1 MPSPTVR
8 QMAKKRKVGNL
19 LALAVLSYL
28 SRAPMHPY
36 ELSRMLRDH
45 DDVRSIKFNQGSLYM
60 VVKQLARAGFIAEQG
75 TARAGQR
82 PERTVYAI
90 TDAGRHEARDRLR
103 ELVEVPQH
111 EYPHFVAAL
120 SLIAALPPGDIVTL
134 LGSRL
139 RRLAEQRAEIR
150 DGIDRAL
157 AGGLHPLFQV
167 EEEYRLALLDA
178 ESAFVE
184 QFIGRITDPKTGWG
198 PGWAQF
204 HDQPD
209 ASSERQEP

>member
-1 MPSPTVR
+1 
-8 QMAKKRKVGNL
+8 MAKKRKVGNL

-36 ELSRMLRDH
+36 ELSRMLRDNN
-45 DDVRSIKFNQGSLYM
+45 DVRSIKFNQGSLYM
-60 VVKQLARAGFIAEQG
+60 VVKQLARAGFIAEQE

-90 TDAGRHEARDRLR
+90 TEAGRREAREWLR
-103 ELVEVPQH
+103 ELVEVPQY

-120 SLIAALPPGDIVTL
+120 SLIAALPPGDVLAL
-134 LGSRL
+134 LASRL
-139 RRLAEQRAEIR
+139 QRLDEQRAEIR

-178 ESAFVE
+178 ESSFVE
-184 QFIGRITDPKTGWG
+184 QFTARITDPKTGWG
-198 PGWAQF
+198 PMWARF
-204 HDQPD
+204 HDQPGG
-209 ASSERQEP
+209 SSEGEES

>member
-1 MPSPTVR
+1 
-8 QMAKKRKVGNL
+8 MAKRRKVGNL

-36 ELSRMLRDH
+36 ELSRTLRDNN
-45 DDVRSIKFNQGSLYM
+45 DVRSIKFTHGSLYM
-60 VVKQLARAGFIAEQG
+60 VVKQLARAGFIAEQE

-90 TDAGRHEARDRLR
+90 TDAGRREAREWLR
-103 ELVEVPQH
+103 ELVEVPQD

-120 SLIAALPPGDIVTL
+120 SLIAALPPDDVLTL

-139 RRLAEQRAEIR
+139 RRLAEQRSEIR
-150 DGIDRAL
+150 DGIDRTL

-178 ESAFVE
+178 ESSFVE
-184 QFIGRITDPKTGWG
+184 RFIARITDPETGWG
-198 PGWAQF
+198 PLWAQF

-209 ASSERQEP
+209 VGSERQEP